1 MTAQERTD
9 TSQQFSSV
17 EGLGQIIVRTGV
29 KSIDPVLHLTH
40 RGQHDD
46 RHLAAGS
53 PGFPNHFVAI
63 HTWHHDIHDAGII
76 ISACQVSQGV
86 ISIRNRIHA
95 VVAACQKRSDRT
107 RNIWIILGK
116 Q

>member
-1 MTAQERTD
+1 MAAQERTD
-9 TSQQFSSV
+9 SGQQFSAV
-17 EGLGQIIVRTGV
+17 KGLGQIIVRAGV
-29 KSIDPVLHLTH
+29 KAIDPVLHLTH

-46 RHLAAGS
+46 RHLTAGG

-63 HTWHHDIHDAGII
+63 HTRHHDVHDAGII
-76 ISACQVSQGV
+76 ISVCQIGQGV
-86 ISIRNRIHA
+86 ISIINRIHA

-107 RNIWIILGK
+107 RNIRVILGK